1 MMNILFRRICMAN
14 IIVTLK
20 DGSTRE
26 YSAGVTLLEVAKSLS
41 QKLGKVAY
49 SQLLTA
55 RIRILQ
61 TAGK

>member
-41 QKLGKVAY
+41 QKLGKVA
-49 SQLLTA
+49 LLA
-55 RIRILQ
+55 DPL
-61 TAGK
+61 GG